1 VDGNL
6 AATAAIAEMLLQSQ
20 NGEIHLLPALP
31 KAWPAGSVT
40 GLRARGGF
48 VVDET
53 WANGAIVSA
62 TIHATVGETCR
73 VRAGS
78 ALSLLDP
85 GSPALRNPGPNVVE
99 FDALAGQAYRVGPAA
114 K

>member
-31 KAWPAGSVT
+31 KAWPAGSVI

-48 VVDET
+48 VVDES
-53 WANGAIVSA
+53 WENGALISA
-62 TIHATVGETCR
+62 TIHATVAGPCR
-73 VRAGS
+73 VRAPNPRGMLTYDGQNRTSNVLDFTAS
-78 ALSLLDP
+78 A
-85 GSPALRNPGPNVVE
+85 GKTYEVALVPS
-99 FDALAGQAYRVGPAA
+99 